1 MTICEA
7 ICMADKLRPNDV
19 DRKTKAFWL
28 VRLDEQIRLEMGEK
42 FRDRAECHR
51 CQGPCPDGCGKEL
64 SCQLDVPAPYDELY
78 LHYLSMRLDL
88 EQGEIER
95 YGNTARLFDEVYRRY
110 GSFMTHTLFPQGVPA
125 LRL

>member
-42 FRDRAECHR
+42 FRPVIAAIETW
-51 CQGPCPDGCGKEL
+51 GNE
-64 SCQLDVPAPYDELY
+64 YILY
-78 LHYLSMRLDL
+78 M
-88 EQGEIER
+88 EGE
-95 YGNTARLFDEVYRRY
+95 GDK
-110 GSFMTHTLFPQGVPA
+110 
-125 LRL
+125 